1 MIDQIQ
7 LQKLIDLP
15 IEGVA
20 ERLGLDVARH
30 KCHCP
35 FHEDKRPS
43 LTFNRS
49 KNNYRCYA
57 CGAYGRTIDLV
68 MHQLGKTF
76 PDACQWLA
84 DEHNMIISSEPT
96 TCASASHE
104 SPASFS
110 PSKYLRFFDR
120 PYLSPAARAFLFD
133 ERHLDPRIISWCK
146 LSSWRDKW
154 GINWLQIPYFDT
166 DGNLIGIQNRNLDYG
181 KPNSCPSQ
189 TTDYEVPRFRFPK
202 GSRCSIYNLQVL
214 KTLKDGEPLFI
225 TEGASDCWSML
236 SSGHKAIAIPSATLL
251 KPNELTAI
259 RMSIDK
265 THSSLHMYPDQDAP
279 GESLF
284 AQLKECFPQL
294 THHQLPAGC
303 KDFSDFYVRNV
314 KRKV

>member
-1 MIDQIQ
+1 MD
-7 LQKLIDLP
+7 D
-15 IEGVA
+15 
-20 ERLGLDVARH
+20 
-30 KCHCP
+30 
-35 FHEDKRPS
+35 
-43 LTFNRS
+43 T
-49 KNNYRCYA
+49 Y
-57 CGAYGRTIDLV
+57 T
-68 MHQLGKTF
+68 
-76 PDACQWLA
+76 A
-84 DEHNMIISSEPT
+84 D
-96 TCASASHE
+96 
-104 SPASFS
+104 
-110 PSKYLRFFDR
+110 
-120 PYLSPAARAFLFD
+120 
-133 ERHLDPRIISWCK
+133 
-146 LSSWRDKW
+146 
-154 GINWLQIPYFDT
+154 GQLQIPYFVT

-181 KPNSCPSQ
+181 KQNSCPSQ

-303 KDFSDFYVRNV
+303 KDFSDFYVKNV
-314 KRKV
+314 KCKV

>member
-43 LTFNRS
+43 LTFNRT

-181 KPNSCPSQ
+181 KP
-189 TTDYEVPRFRFPK
+189 
-202 GSRCSIYNLQVL
+202 
-214 KTLKDGEPLFI
+214 
-225 TEGASDCWSML
+225 
-236 SSGHKAIAIPSATLL
+236 KAIAIPSATLL